1 MAEFQTDKTDITKT
15 RLVSAG
21 ESVPDFTL
29 ADGEILVAIERFAFT
44 ANNVTYGA
52 IGEQIGYWQFFPPSE
67 STDSGESGEGDWGLV
82 PVWGF
87 ANVVA
92 SKNSDIELGERFYGY
107 FPMANF
113 LQMVPTRVTDDRLVD
128 GAAHRAELPPVYN
141 SYDRLGTAA
150 GNAMADGMRALLN
163 PLYGTSY
170 CLCDALQEQDYHG
183 AEQVVILSAS
193 SKTAIGLAYGLSQ
206 IDGQRP
212 RIVGLTSP
220 SNVAFTQSVGSYDE
234 VIAYDDLAALKHAP
248 SVLVDMSG
256 NASVLGALHGAL
268 GENMRWC
275 HNVGLTHWD
284 TSEEQKDPAA
294 AQIIRDRSAMFF
306 APGHIQRRAKEW
318 GALDFNAKVADF
330 LAGGMAHAQNWMD
343 VKETQGLENF
353 GSIYD
358 AVVAGDMRAQEGLI
372 ILP

>member
-1 MAEFQTDKTDITKT
+1 MAEFQTHKTDITKT

-21 ESVPDFTL
+21 DSLEDFTL
-29 ADGEILVAIERFAFT
+29 NDGEILVAIERFAFT

-52 IGEQIGYWQFFPPSE
+52 VGEQIGYWQFFPPSP
-67 STDSGESGEGDWGLV
+67 SGEGDSDWGLV

-87 ANVVA
+87 ASVVA
-92 SKNSDIELGERFYGY
+92 SKNSDMELGERFYGY

-113 LQMVPTRVTDDRLVD
+113 LKMTPTRVTAERLVD
-128 GAAHRAELPPVYN
+128 GAAHRAELPAVYN
-141 SYDRLGTAA
+141 SYDRLGTATSDA
-150 GNAMADGMRALLN
+150 TADGMRALLN

-170 CLCDALQEQDYHG
+170 CLVDALQEQDYHG

-206 IDGQRP
+206 IDTERP

-220 SNVAFTQSVGSYDE
+220 SNVAFTQSVGSYDD
-234 VIAYDDLAALKHAP
+234 VISYADLPALKLVP

-256 NASVLGALHGAL
+256 NAAVLGAVHGAL
-268 GENMRWC
+268 GDDMRWC

-284 TSEEQKDPAA
+284 TSEAQKDPAA
-294 AQIIRDRSAMFF
+294 AQIIRDRSEMFF

-318 GALDFNAKVADF
+318 GALDFNAKVAGF
-330 LAGGMAHAQNWMD
+330 LAGGIAHAQNWMD

-353 GSIYD
+353 GTIYD
-358 AVVAGDMRAQEGLI
+358 AVVAGNMRAKEGLI

>member
-1 MAEFQTDKTDITKT
+1 MAEFQTHKNDITKT

-21 ESVPDFTL
+21 DKLEDFTL
-29 ADGEILVAIERFAFT
+29 SDGEILVAIERFAFT

-52 IGEQIGYWQFFPPSE
+52 VGEQIGYWQFFPPSLSRE
-67 STDSGESGEGDWGLV
+67 DDTDWGLV

-87 ANVVA
+87 ASIVA
-92 SKNSDIELGERFYGY
+92 SKNSDMELGERFYGY

-113 LQMVPTRVTDDRLVD
+113 LKMTPTRVTAERLVD
-128 GAAHRAELPPVYN
+128 GAAHRAELPAVYN
-141 SYDRLGTAA
+141 SYDRLGSGANHAT
-150 GNAMADGMRALLN
+150 ADGMRALLN

-170 CLCDALQEQDYHG
+170 CLVDALQEQDYHG

-206 IDGQRP
+206 IEGKRP

-234 VIAYDDLAALKHAP
+234 VIAYDDVSALKLVP

-256 NASVLGALHGAL
+256 NVAVLGAVHGAL
-268 GENMRWC
+268 GEDMRWC

-284 TSEEQKDPAA
+284 TSEAQKDPAA
-294 AQIIRDRSAMFF
+294 AQIIRDRSEMFF

-318 GALDFNAKVADF
+318 GALDFNAKVAGF
-330 LAGGMAHAQNWMD
+330 LAGGIEHAQTWMEI
-343 VKETQGLENF
+343 KEIQGLEPF
-353 GSIYD
+353 GPIYD
-358 AVVAGDMRAQEGLI
+358 AVVAGNMQAKEGLI

>member
-1 MAEFQTDKTDITKT
+1 MAEFQTHKNDITKT

-21 ESVPDFTL
+21 DKIEDFTL
-29 ADGEILVAIERFAFT
+29 SDGEVLVSVERFAFT

-52 IGEQIGYWQFFPPSE
+52 VGEQIGYWQFFPPSP
-67 STDSGESGEGDWGLV
+67 TGDADADWGMV

-87 ANVVA
+87 ASVVA
-92 SKNSDIELGERFYGY
+92 SKNSDIDLGERFYGY
-107 FPMANF
+107 FPMAHF
-113 LQMVPTRVTDDRLVD
+113 LKMTPTRVTADRLVD
-128 GAAHRAELPPVYN
+128 GAPHRAELPAVYN
-141 SYDRLGTAA
+141 SYDRLGSGQ
-150 GNAMADGMRALLN
+150 GNAKADGMRALLN

-183 AEQVVILSAS
+183 AEQVIILSAS

-206 IDGQRP
+206 IEGARP

-220 SNVAFTQSVGSYDE
+220 SNVAFTQSVGSYDD
-234 VIAYDDLAALKHAP
+234 VIGYDDLVALKLVP

-256 NASVLGALHGAL
+256 NAAVLGGVHGAL
-268 GENMRWC
+268 GEHMRWC

-284 TSEEQKDPAA
+284 TSGGQGDPAA
-294 AQIIRDRSAMFF
+294 GQIIRDRSEMFF
-306 APGHIQRRAKEW
+306 APGHIQRRAKQW

-330 LAGGMAHAQNWMD
+330 LAGGIAHAEHWMD
-343 VKETQGLENF
+343 VKETQGLDNF
-353 GSIYD
+353 CAIYD
-358 AVVAGDMRAQEGLI
+358 AVVAGDMRANEGLV

>member
-21 ESVPDFTL
+21 ESVADFTL

-67 STDSGESGEGDWGLV
+67 SAESAEGDWGLV

-206 IDGQRP
+206 LDGQRP

-220 SNVAFTQSVGSYDE
+220 SNVAFTRSVGSYDE

-256 NASVLGALHGAL
+256 NAPVLGALHGAL

-284 TSEEQKDPAA
+284 TSEAQKDPAV

-306 APGHIQRRAKEW
+306 APGHIQRRAREW